1 MSDCK
6 SATDMHRVDYF
17 IYKGAVYGTGTIVK
31 VKKEV
36 IEKRYLTK
44 NGQEYIFKSSL
55 DNGFNI
61 FDPCDRSYKY
71 CCSIGISDY
80 EKDIEEII
88 KPVYVELVPW
98 QKAAFNN
105 MLSGEVKADV
115 AGGII
120 IYILVMVGSLIFNE
134 WYLIWGFATLY
145 FIFWL
150 LSQYRK

>member
-1 MSDCK
+1 MSGYK
-6 SATDMHRVDYF
+6 SIMDMHRVDYF
-17 IYKGAVYGTGTIVK
+17 IYKGAVYGPGTIVK

-36 IEKRYLTK
+36 IERLYLTK

-55 DNGFNI
+55 DNGSNI
-61 FDPCDRSYKY
+61 FDPCNRSYKY
-71 CCSIGISDY
+71 YSSISISDY
-80 EKDIEEII
+80 EEDIEEII

-98 QKAAFNN
+98 PKAAFYN
-105 MLSGEVKADV
+105 MMSGEVKADV

-134 WYLIWGFATLY
+134 WFLIWGCATLY